1 MGLDAS
7 MLRAAECK
15 VEDLAS
21 IVAEETLLA
30 DYPLATRV
38 EANVLVYAA
47 EDLRGAGRRVG
58 TAAPVGLDRQ
68 AIYVELARALR
79 EGPGVVIVEGA
90 MDPAVVDRATEVFF
104 RIIDEQNAAGQSV
117 GDHFAKPGANDRIWN
132 SLEKLAVADPAVFV
146 DYHGNDIID
155 LVSTAWLGPAYQMTA
170 QVNVVNP
177 GGAAQVPHR
186 DYHLGFMSSAQIE
199 DYPDHVHDLSP
210 ALTLQGAI
218 AHGDTPLET
227 GPTMLLPHSQKYP
240 GGYLIAGRE
249 DFAEFTTAHCVQVPF
264 AKGDAIFF
272 NPALIHGAG
281 TNRTADVRRMVNLL
295 QVSSA
300 FGRAMES
307 VDRERVVLAI
317 YPELLSRSDDPRA
330 EIALRSAA
338 EGYPFPTNLDR
349 DPPVGGLAP
358 RSQADIVRAA
368 LAERRTP
375 EELRGALKDHATRRE
390 TT

>member
-1 MGLDAS
+1 M
-7 MLRAAECK
+7 RADDCR
-15 VEDLAS
+15 VEDLAT
-21 IVAEETLLA
+21 IVAEATDLA
-30 DYPLATRV
+30 DYPLAERV
-38 EANVLVYAA
+38 DSNVLVYSAPTLRAA
-47 EDLRGAGRRVG
+47 DR
-58 TAAPVGLDRQ
+58 AAALD
-68 AIYVELARALR
+68 ELASALR
-79 EGPGVVIVEGA
+79 DGPGVVIIEGA
-90 MDPAVVDRATEVFF
+90 VDPTIVDRATEVFF
-104 RIIDEQNAAGQSV
+104 KIIDEQNAAGQAV
-117 GDHFAKPGANDRIWN
+117 GDHFATPGSNDRIWN
-132 SLEKLAVADPAVFV
+132 ALEKLAVADPGVFV

-186 DYHLGFMSSAQIE
+186 DYHLGFMSAAQIE
-199 DYPDHVHDLSP
+199 RYPDHVHALSP
-210 ALTLQGAI
+210 ALTLQGAV

-240 GGYLIAGRE
+240 AGYLIAGRE
-249 DFAEFTTAHCVQVPF
+249 DFAEFTTTHCVQVPF

-307 VDRERVVLAI
+307 VDREGVVLAI
-317 YPELLSRSDDPRA
+317 YPELLARGDDPRA

-358 RSQADIVRAA
+358 PSQADVVRQA
-368 LAERRTP
+368 LAQRRTLKD
-375 EELRGALKDHATRRE
+375 LRGALKEHATRRE

>member
-1 MGLDAS
+1 MGLDAA

-21 IVAEETLLA
+21 IVAEDTVLA

-38 EANVLVYAA
+38 EAKVLVYAA
-47 EDLRGAGRRVG
+47 EDLRGAARRVG
-58 TAAPVGLDRQ
+58 GAAPVGLDRQ
-68 AIYVELARALR
+68 ASYAELARALR
-79 EGPGVVIVEGA
+79 EGPGVVIIEGA

-240 GGYLIAGRE
+240 GGYLISGRE
-249 DFAEFTTAHCVQVPF
+249 DFAEFTTRHCVQVPF

-317 YPELLSRSDDPRA
+317 YPELLERGDDPRA
-330 EIALRSAA
+330 QTALRSAA

-358 RSQADIVRAA
+358 RSQADVVRAA

-375 EELRGALKDHATRRE
+375 EELRGALKEHATRRE

>member
-1 MGLDAS
+1 M
-7 MLRAAECK
+7 RAADCR
-15 VEDLAS
+15 VEDLAA
-21 IVAEETLLA
+21 VVDEVTVLA
-30 DYPLATRV
+30 DYPLADRV
-38 EANVLVYAA
+38 ASNVLVYAA
-47 EDLRGAGRRVG
+47 ASLRAADRGAAL
-58 TAAPVGLDRQ
+58 T
-68 AIYVELARALR
+68 ELARALR
-79 EGPGVVIVEGA
+79 DGPGVVIIEGA
-90 MDPAVVDRATEVFF
+90 MDPGTVDRATEVFF
-104 RIIDEQNAAGQSV
+104 GIIAEQSAAGQSI

-132 SLEKLAVADPAVFV
+132 SLEKLAVSDPAVFV

-186 DYHLGFMSSAQIE
+186 DYHLGFMSAAQIE
-199 DYPDHVHDLSP
+199 RFPDHVHALSP
-210 ALTLQGAI
+210 VLTLQGAI
-218 AHGDTPLET
+218 AHGDTPIET

-240 GGYLIAGRE
+240 AGYLIAGRE

-281 TNRTADVRRMVNLL
+281 TNRTADVRRMVNLF

-307 VDRERVVLAI
+307 VDRERIVLAI
-317 YPELLSRSDDPRA
+317 YPELLARGDDPLA

-338 EGYPFPTNLDR
+338 ESYPFPTNLDR

-358 RSQADIVRAA
+358 PSQADVVRAA
-368 LAERRTP
+368 LERRHTL

>member
-1 MGLDAS
+1 M
-7 MLRAAECK
+7 RAADCR
-15 VEDLAS
+15 VEDLAAV
-21 IVAEETLLA
+21 VAEQTLFD
-30 DYPLATRV
+30 DYPLADRV

-47 EDLRGAGRRVG
+47 ASLRVADRGA
-58 TAAPVGLDRQ
+58 ALE
-68 AIYVELARALR
+68 ELARALG
-79 EGPGVVIVEGA
+79 EGPGVVIIEGA
-90 MDPAVVDRATEVFF
+90 VDPATVDRATEVFF
-104 RIIDEQNAAGQSV
+104 GIIDEQNAAGQSV

-132 SLEKLAVADPAVFV
+132 SLEKLAVEAPGVFI

-177 GGAAQVPHR
+177 GGEAQVPHR
-186 DYHLGFMSSAQIE
+186 DYHLGFMSAAQIE
-199 DYPDHVHDLSP
+199 HYPDHVHALSP
-210 ALTLQGAI
+210 GLTLQGAI
-218 AHGDTPLET
+218 AHGDTSIEA

-240 GGYLIAGRE
+240 GGYLIAGRG
-249 DFAEFTTAHCVQVPF
+249 DFAEFTTEHCVQVPF

-307 VDRERVVLAI
+307 IDRERMVLAI
-317 YPELLSRSDDPRA
+317 YPELLARGDDPRA
-330 EIALRSAA
+330 EIALLSAA

-358 RSQADIVRAA
+358 ASQADIVRAA
-368 LAERRTP
+368 LGERMSVD
-375 EELRGALKDHATRRE
+375 ELRGALKEHATRRE

>member
-1 MGLDAS
+1 
-7 MLRAAECK
+7 MLRAAECR
-15 VEDLAS
+15 VEDLAAV
-21 IVAEETLLA
+21 VAEETRLG
-30 DYPLATRV
+30 DYPLADRI
-38 EANVLVYAA
+38 EANVLVYDAA
-47 EDLRGAGRRVG
+47 ALR
-58 TAAPVGLDRQ
+58 AADR
-68 AIYVELARALR
+68 AAALEEIGRALR
-79 EGPGVVIVEGA
+79 DGPGVVIIEGA
-90 MDPAVVDRATEVFF
+90 MDPSVVDRATEVFF
-104 RIIDEQNAAGQSV
+104 GIIEEQNAAGQSV

-132 SLEKLAVADPAVFV
+132 SLEKLAVTAPDVFV

-186 DYHLGFMSSAQIE
+186 DYHLGFMSREQIE
-199 DYPDHVHDLSP
+199 RYPDHVHNLSP

-218 AHGDTPLET
+218 AHGDTPIET

-281 TNRTADVRRMVNLL
+281 TNRTVDVRRMVNLL

-307 VDRERVVLAI
+307 IDRERIVLAI
-317 YPELLSRSDDPRA
+317 YPELLARGEDPAA

-358 RSQADIVRAA
+358 PSQADVVRAA
-368 LAERRTP
+368 LAERRTVDD
-375 EELRGALKDHATRRE
+375 LRGALKEHATRRE

>member
-1 MGLDAS
+1 M
-7 MLRAAECK
+7 RAEDCR
-15 VEDLAS
+15 VEDLAA
-21 IVAEETLLA
+21 VVGEQTRLE
-30 DYPLATRV
+30 DYPLADRI

-47 EDLRGAGRRVG
+47 STLR
-58 TAAPVGLDRQ
+58 AAERNTSLE
-68 AIYVELARALR
+68 ELARALR
-79 EGPGVVIVEGA
+79 DGPGVVIVEGA
-90 MDPAVVDRATEVFF
+90 VDPAIVDHATGVFF

-132 SLEKLAVADPAVFV
+132 SLEKLAVADPKVFV
-146 DYHGNDIID
+146 DYHGNDIVD

-186 DYHLGFMSSAQIE
+186 DYHLGFMSAEQIE
-199 DYPDHVHDLSP
+199 RYPGHVHDLSP
-210 ALTLQGAI
+210 GLTLQGAI
-218 AHGDTPLET
+218 AHGDTPIET

-240 GGYLIAGRE
+240 GGYLIAGRD

-281 TNRTADVRRMVNLL
+281 TNRTPDVRRMVNLM

-307 VDRERVVLAI
+307 VDRERIVLAI
-317 YPELLSRSDDPRA
+317 YPELLARIERDADDPGI
-330 EIALRSAA
+330 ELALRSAA

-358 RSQADIVRAA
+358 PSQADIVRGA
-368 LAERRTP
+368 LRERRSV
-375 EELRGALKDHATRRE
+375 EDLRGALEEYATRRE

>member
-1 MGLDAS
+1 
-7 MLRAAECK
+7 MLRAADCR
-15 VEDLAS
+15 VEDLAA
-21 IVAEETLLA
+21 IVAEETRLA
-30 DYPLATRV
+30 DYRLADRV
-38 EANVLVYAA
+38 DGNVLIY
-47 EDLRGAGRRVG
+47 R
-58 TAAPVGLDRQ
+58 APVLLAADRSE
-68 AIYVELARALR
+68 ALAELARALA
-79 EGPGVVIVEGA
+79 EGPGVLIVEGA
-90 MDPAVVDRATEVFF
+90 LDPSVVDRATQVFF
-104 RIIDEQNAAGQSV
+104 DIIGEQNASGQAV

-132 SLEKLAVADPAVFV
+132 SLEKLAVADPATFV
-146 DYHGNDIID
+146 DYHGNAVLD
-155 LVSTAWLGPAYQMTA
+155 LVSSAWLGPAYQMTA

-186 DYHLGFMSSAQIE
+186 DYHLGFMSPSQIE
-199 DYPDHVHDLSP
+199 HYPDHVHALSP
-210 ALTLQGAI
+210 ALTLQAAV
-218 AHGDTPLET
+218 AHSDTPIET

-240 GGYLIAGRE
+240 CGYLIAGRE
-249 DFAEFTTAHCVQVPF
+249 DFAEFTTAACVQVPF

-307 VDRERVVLAI
+307 VDRDRMVLAI
-317 YPELLSRSDDPRA
+317 YPELLTRA
-330 EIALRSAA
+330 DEPTADIALRAAA

-358 RSQADIVRAA
+358 ASQADVVRRA
-368 LAERRTP
+368 LRERWSAD
-375 EELRGALKDHATRRE
+375 ELRAALKDHATKRE

>member
-1 MGLDAS
+1 
-7 MLRAAECK
+7 MLRAADCR
-15 VEDLAS
+15 VEDLAAV
-21 IVAEETLLA
+21 VAEQTRLA
-30 DYPLATRV
+30 DYPLADRV

-47 EDLRGAGRRVG
+47 AALRSSERE
-58 TAAPVGLDRQ
+58 AALGE
-68 AIYVELARALR
+68 IARALQ
-79 EGPGVVIVEGA
+79 EGPGVLIVEGA
-90 MDPAVVDRATEVFF
+90 MDPAVVDRATEVFLA
-104 RIIDEQNAAGQSV
+104 IIDEQNAAGQSV

-132 SLEKLAVADPAVFV
+132 ALEKLAVADPDVFV
-146 DYHGNDIID
+146 DYHGNDIVD

-186 DYHLGFMSSAQIE
+186 DYHLGFMSPEQIE
-199 DYPDHVHDLSP
+199 RYPAHVHALSP
-210 ALTLQGAI
+210 VLTLQGAI
-218 AHGDTPLET
+218 AHGDTPIET
-227 GPTMLLPHSQKYP
+227 GPTMLLPHSQKYA
-240 GGYLIAGRE
+240 GGYLIPGRE

-317 YPELLSRSDDPRA
+317 YPALLELGDDPRVDL
-330 EIALRSAA
+330 ALRSAA

-358 RSQADIVRAA
+358 PSQADVVRDA
-368 LAERRTP
+368 LEQRRTLDD
-375 EELRGALKDHATRRE
+375 LRRALKEHAIRRE

>member
-1 MGLDAS
+1 M
-7 MLRAAECK
+7 RADDCR
-15 VEDLAS
+15 VEDLATV
-21 IVAEETLLA
+21 VAEVTDLG
-30 DYPLATRV
+30 DYPLADRV
-38 EANVLVYAA
+38 EANVLVYRADSLRKA
-47 EDLRGAGRRVG
+47 ERGA
-58 TAAPVGLDRQ
+58 ALE
-68 AIYVELARALR
+68 ELARALGD
-79 EGPGVVIVEGA
+79 GPGVVIIEGA
-90 MDPAVVDRATEVFF
+90 VEPAVVDRATQVFF
-104 RIIDEQNAAGQSV
+104 GIIDEQNAAGQSV

-186 DYHLGFMSSAQIE
+186 DYHLGFMSAAQIE
-199 DYPDHVHDLSP
+199 RYPDHVHDLSP

-218 AHGDTPLET
+218 AHGDTPIET

-249 DFAEFTTAHCVQVPF
+249 DFADFTTAHCVQVPF

-307 VDRERVVLAI
+307 VDRERMVLAI
-317 YPELLSRSDDPRA
+317 YPELLARGEDPRA

-358 RSQADIVRAA
+358 PSQADVVRSA
-368 LAERRTP
+368 LREQSTA
-375 EELRGALKDHATRRE
+375 EELRGALKGHATRRE

>member
-1 MGLDAS
+1 
-7 MLRAAECK
+7 MLRAAECR
-15 VEDLAS
+15 VEDLAAV
-21 IVAEETLLA
+21 IAEQTRLS
-30 DYPLATRV
+30 DYPLAESV

-47 EDLRGAGRRVG
+47 SVLRGADR
-58 TAAPVGLDRQ
+58 AAALD
-68 AIYVELARALR
+68 ELARALGD
-79 EGPGVVIVEGA
+79 GPGVVIIRGA
-90 MDPAVVDRATEVFF
+90 VDPAIVDRATEVFF
-104 RIIDEQNAAGQSV
+104 RIIDEQRTAGQSV

-132 SLEKLAVADPAVFV
+132 SLEKLAVADPGVFV
-146 DYHGNDIID
+146 DYHGNDIVD

-186 DYHLGFMSSAQIE
+186 DYHLGFMSAAQIE
-199 DYPDHVHDLSP
+199 RYPDHVHALSP

-218 AHGDTPLET
+218 AHGDTPIET

-264 AKGDAIFF
+264 AHGDAIFF

-307 VDRERVVLAI
+307 IDRERIVLAI
-317 YPELLSRSDDPRA
+317 YPELLARGDDDSRV

-358 RSQADIVRAA
+358 PSQADVVRAA
-368 LAERRTP
+368 LAERRTV
-375 EELRGALKDHATRRE
+375 EELRGALKEHATRRE

>member
-1 MGLDAS
+1 MGLDIPVK
-7 MLRAAECK
+7 RAADCR
-15 VEDLAS
+15 VEDLAA
-21 IVAEETLLA
+21 IVAEETVLA
-30 DYPLATRV
+30 DYPLADRV
-38 EANVLVYAA
+38 DSNVLIYSGDALA
-47 EDLRGAGRRVG
+47 SADRGEAL
-58 TAAPVGLDRQ
+58 A
-68 AIYVELARALR
+68 ELARALGD
-79 EGPGVVIVEGA
+79 GPGVLIVKGA
-90 MDPAVVDRATEVFF
+90 VDADVVDRATEVFF
-104 RIIDEQNAAGQSV
+104 GIIDEQHAAGQSV
-117 GDHFAKPGANDRIWN
+117 GDHFAKPGANDRVWN
-132 SLEKLAVADPAVFV
+132 SLEKLAVADATTFI
-146 DYHGNDIID
+146 DYHGNAIID

-186 DYHLGFMSSAQIE
+186 DYHLGFMSAAQIE
-199 DYPDHVHDLSP
+199 SYPDHVHDLSP
-210 ALTLQGAI
+210 ALTLQAAI
-218 AHGDTPLET
+218 AHDDTPLET

-240 GGYLIAGRE
+240 GGYLIAGRD
-249 DFAEFTTAHCVQVPF
+249 DFAEFTTGACVQVPF

-281 TNRTADVRRMVNLL
+281 TNRTPDVRRMVNLL

-317 YPELLSRSDDPRA
+317 YAELRARGNDPRA

-358 RSQADIVRAA
+358 ASQAAIVREA
-368 LAERRTP
+368 LAAGRTIG
-375 EELRGALKDHATRRE
+375 ELRTALKDHATRRE
-390 TT
+390 TS

>member
-1 MGLDAS
+1 M
-7 MLRAAECK
+7 RAADCR
-15 VEDLAS
+15 VEDLAAV
-21 IVAEETLLA
+21 VAEVTDLGA
-30 DYPLATRV
+30 YPLADRV
-38 EANVLVYAA
+38 EANVLVYQAQSLRAA
-47 EDLRGAGRRVG
+47 ERGA
-58 TAAPVGLDRQ
+58 ALE
-68 AIYVELARALR
+68 ELARALGD
-79 EGPGVVIVEGA
+79 GPGVVIIEGA
-90 MDPAVVDRATEVFF
+90 VEPAVVDRATEVFF
-104 RIIDEQNAAGQSV
+104 RIIDEQNAAGRSV

-186 DYHLGFMSSAQIE
+186 DYHLGFMSAAQIE
-199 DYPDHVHDLSP
+199 LYPDHVHDLSP

-218 AHGDTPLET
+218 AHGDTPIET

-307 VDRERVVLAI
+307 IDRERTVLAI
-317 YPELLSRSDDPRA
+317 YPELLARGDDPRV

-358 RSQADIVRAA
+358 PSQADVVRSA
-368 LAERRTP
+368 LREQSTA

>member
-1 MGLDAS
+1 MGLDAA

-30 DYPLATRV
+30 DYPLASRV
-38 EANVLVYAA
+38 EANVLVYDA
-47 EDLRGAGRRVG
+47 EDLRGAAPRVG
-58 TAAPVGLDRQ
+58 TAAPAGLDRQ
-68 AIYVELARALR
+68 AIYAELASALR

-90 MDPAVVDRATEVFF
+90 MEPAVVDRATEVFF

-199 DYPDHVHDLSP
+199 HYPDHVHDLSP
-210 ALTLQGAI
+210 GLTLQGAI

-249 DFAEFTTAHCVQVPF
+249 DFAEFTTTHCVQVPF

-281 TNRTADVRRMVNLL
+281 TNHTADVRRMVNLL

-307 VDRERVVLAI
+307 VDRERVVLAV
-317 YPELLSRSDDPRA
+317 YPELLARGDDQRA

-358 RSQADIVRAA
+358 RSQADVVRAA
-368 LAERRTP
+368 LAERSTP

>member
-1 MGLDAS
+1 MA
-7 MLRAAECK
+7 MRAEDCR
-15 VEDLAS
+15 VEDLAA
-21 IVAEETLLA
+21 IVAEPTVLA
-30 DYPLATRV
+30 DYPLADRV
-38 EANVLVYAA
+38 EARVLVYAA
-47 EDLRGAGRRVG
+47 ASLRAADRR
-58 TAAPVGLDRQ
+58 AALE
-68 AIYVELARALR
+68 ELARALR
-79 EGPGVVIVEGA
+79 DGPGVVIIEGA
-90 MDPAVVDRATEVFF
+90 MDSDAVDRASEVFL
-104 RIIDEQNAAGQSV
+104 RIIDEQNAAGRAV

-132 SLEKLAVADPAVFV
+132 ALEKLAVADPAVFV

-177 GGAAQVPHR
+177 GGEAQVPHR

-199 DYPDHVHDLSP
+199 PYPDHVHDLSP
-210 ALTLQGAI
+210 VLTLQGAI
-218 AHGDTPLET
+218 AHGDTPIET

-249 DFAEFTTAHCVQVPF
+249 DFAEFTTEHCVQVPF
-264 AKGDAIFF
+264 AKGDVIFF

-307 VDRERVVLAI
+307 IDRERVVLAI
-317 YPELLSRSDDPRA
+317 YPELLARVEQGGDDPRA
-330 EIALRSAA
+330 EVALRSAA

-358 RSQADIVRAA
+358 PSQADVVRQA
-368 LAERRTP
+368 LADRRTLDD
-375 EELRGALKDHATRRE
+375 LRGELTAHATRRE
-390 TT
+390 TS

>member
-1 MGLDAS
+1 M
-7 MLRAAECK
+7 RADDCR
-15 VEDLAS
+15 VEDLAA
-21 IVAEETLLA
+21 IVSEQTVLAE
-30 DYPLATRV
+30 YPLADRV

-47 EDLRGAGRRVG
+47 SMLL
-58 TAAPVGLDRQ
+58 AADR
-68 AIYVELARALR
+68 ASALEEIARALHD
-79 EGPGVVIVEGA
+79 GPGVIIIEGA
-90 MDPAVVDRATEVFF
+90 MDPATVDRATEVFF

-132 SLEKLAVADPAVFV
+132 SLEKLAVADSGVFV
-146 DYHGNDIID
+146 DYHGNEVID

-186 DYHLGFMSSAQIE
+186 DYHLGFMSAEQIE
-199 DYPDHVHDLSP
+199 RYPDHVHALSP
-210 ALTLQGAI
+210 VLTLQGAI
-218 AHGDTPLET
+218 AHGDTPIET

-240 GGYLIAGRE
+240 AGYLIAGRE

-281 TNRTADVRRMVNLL
+281 TNRTADVRRMVNLF

-307 VDRERVVLAI
+307 VDREGIVLAI
-317 YPELLSRSDDPRA
+317 YPELLARGDDARA

-358 RSQADIVRAA
+358 ASQADVVRAA
-368 LAERRTP
+368 LAQGMSVD
-375 EELRGALKDHATRRE
+375 ELRGALKEHATRRE

>member
-1 MGLDAS
+1 MGLDAA

-47 EDLRGAGRRVG
+47 EDLRGAAPRVG
-58 TAAPVGLDRQ
+58 SAAAGGLDRQ
-68 AIYVELARALR
+68 AVYAELARALR

-199 DYPDHVHDLSP
+199 HYPDHVHDLSP

-300 FGRAMES
+300 FGRAMEAI
-307 VDRERVVLAI
+307 DRERVVLAI
-317 YPELLSRSDDPRA
+317 YPQLLERGDDPRA

-358 RSQADIVRAA
+358 RSQADVVRAA

-375 EELRGALKDHATRRE
+375 EELRGALKEHATRRE

>member
-155 LVSTAWLGPAYQMTA
+155 IVSTAWLGPAYQMTA

-330 EIALRSAA
+330 DIALRSAA

-358 RSQADIVRAA
+358 RSQADVVRAA
-368 LAERRTP
+368 LAERSTP

>member
-1 MGLDAS
+1 
-7 MLRAAECK
+7 
-15 VEDLAS
+15 
-21 IVAEETLLA
+21 
-30 DYPLATRV
+30 
-38 EANVLVYAA
+38 
-47 EDLRGAGRRVG
+47 
-58 TAAPVGLDRQ
+58 
-68 AIYVELARALR
+68 
-79 EGPGVVIVEGA
+79 

-240 GGYLIAGRE
+240 GGYLISGRE
-249 DFAEFTTAHCVQVPF
+249 DFAEFTTRHCVQVPF

-317 YPELLSRSDDPRA
+317 YPELLERGDDPRA
-330 EIALRSAA
+330 QTALRSAA

-358 RSQADIVRAA
+358 RSQADVVRAA

-375 EELRGALKDHATRRE
+375 EELRGALKEHATRRE

>member
-1 MGLDAS
+1 M
-7 MLRAAECK
+7 RADDCR
-15 VEDLAS
+15 VEDLAA
-21 IVAEETLLA
+21 VVDVQTDLA
-30 DYPLATRV
+30 HYALAREV
-38 EANVLVYAA
+38 RQNVLVYDAA
-47 EDLRGAGRRVG
+47 SLAEADRD
-58 TAAPVGLDRQ
+58 AAQ
-68 AIYVELARALR
+68 AEVARALR
-79 EGPGVVIVEGA
+79 DGPGVIIVA
-90 MDPAVVDRATEVFF
+90 DAVAPDVVDRASVVFTQ
-104 RIIDEQNAAGQSV
+104 IIAEQNAAGQAV

-132 SLEKLAVADPAVFV
+132 SLEKLAERAPDVFV
-146 DYHGNDIID
+146 AYHANEVID
-155 LVSTAWLGPAYQMTA
+155 LVSSAWLGPAYQLTA

-186 DYHLGFMSSAQIE
+186 DYHLGFMSPAQIE
-199 DYPDHVHDLSP
+199 RYPDHVHDLSP
-210 ALTLQGAI
+210 VLTLQAAV
-218 AHGDTPLET
+218 AHDDTPLES

-307 VDRERVVLAI
+307 IDRERIVLAI
-317 YPELLSRSDDPRA
+317 YPELLARGDDDPRA

-358 RSQADIVRAA
+358 PSQVDVVRAA
-368 LAERRTP
+368 LVERRTV
-375 EELRGALKDHATRRE
+375 EELRGALKEHATRRE

>member
-1 MGLDAS
+1 M
-7 MLRAAECK
+7 RAEDCR
-15 VEDLAS
+15 VEDLAA
-21 IVAEETLLA
+21 VVGEQTRLE
-30 DYPLATRV
+30 DYPLADRV

-47 EDLRGAGRRVG
+47 STLR
-58 TAAPVGLDRQ
+58 AAERNTSLE
-68 AIYVELARALR
+68 ELARALR
-79 EGPGVVIVEGA
+79 DGPGVVIIEGA
-90 MDPAVVDRATEVFF
+90 VDPAVVDRATGVFF

-132 SLEKLAVADPAVFV
+132 SLEKLAVADPKVFV
-146 DYHGNDIID
+146 DYHGNDIVD

-186 DYHLGFMSSAQIE
+186 DYHLGFMSAEQIE
-199 DYPDHVHDLSP
+199 RYPDHVHDLSP
-210 ALTLQGAI
+210 GLTLQGAI
-218 AHGDTPLET
+218 AHGDTPIET

-281 TNRTADVRRMVNLL
+281 TNRTADVRRMVNLM

-300 FGRAMES
+300 FGRAMEG
-307 VDRERVVLAI
+307 VDRERIVLAI
-317 YPELLSRSDDPRA
+317 YPELLARIECDADDPGI
-330 EIALRSAA
+330 ELALRSAA

-358 RSQADIVRAA
+358 PSQADIVRGA
-368 LAERRTP
+368 LRERRSI
-375 EELRGALKDHATRRE
+375 EDLRGALKEHATRRE

>member
-1 MGLDAS
+1 M
-7 MLRAAECK
+7 RAEDCR
-15 VEDLAS
+15 VEDLAAV
-21 IVAEETLLA
+21 VAEETALA
-30 DYPLATRV
+30 DYPLADRV
-38 EANVLVYAA
+38 ESNVLVYDAA
-47 EDLRGAGRRVG
+47 GLRGA
-58 TAAPVGLDRQ
+58 DRGE
-68 AIYVELARALR
+68 ALTELARALR
-79 EGPGVVIVEGA
+79 DGPGVVIIEGA
-90 MDPAVVDRATEVFF
+90 METAVVDRATEVFF
-104 RIIDEQNAAGQSV
+104 SIIDQQNAAGQSV

-132 SLEKLAVADPAVFV
+132 SLEKLAVADSTVFV

-186 DYHLGFMSSAQIE
+186 DYHLGFMSAGQIE
-199 DYPDHVHDLSP
+199 RYPDHVHELSP
-210 ALTLQGAI
+210 VLTLQGAI

-240 GGYLIAGRE
+240 GGYLIAGRD

-281 TNRTADVRRMVNLL
+281 TNRTSDVRRMVNLF

-307 VDRERVVLAI
+307 VDRERIVLAI
-317 YPELLSRSDDPRA
+317 YPELLARGDDPRA

-338 EGYPFPTNLDR
+338 EG
-349 DPPVGGLAP
+349 
-358 RSQADIVRAA
+358 
-368 LAERRTP
+368 
-375 EELRGALKDHATRRE
+375 
-390 TT
+390 

>member
-1 MGLDAS
+1 M
-7 MLRAAECK
+7 RAEDCR
-15 VEDLAS
+15 VEDLAA
-21 IVAEETLLA
+21 VVGEQTRLE
-30 DYPLATRV
+30 DYPLADRV

-47 EDLRGAGRRVG
+47 STLR
-58 TAAPVGLDRQ
+58 AAERNTSLE
-68 AIYVELARALR
+68 ELARALR
-79 EGPGVVIVEGA
+79 DGPGVVIIEGA
-90 MDPAVVDRATEVFF
+90 VDPAIVDRATGVFF

-132 SLEKLAVADPAVFV
+132 SLEKLAVADPKVFV
-146 DYHGNDIID
+146 DYHGNDIVD

-186 DYHLGFMSSAQIE
+186 DYHLGFMSAEQIE
-199 DYPDHVHDLSP
+199 RYPDHVHDLSP
-210 ALTLQGAI
+210 GLTLQGAI
-218 AHGDTPLET
+218 AHGDTPIET

-281 TNRTADVRRMVNLL
+281 TNRTADVRRMVNLM

-300 FGRAMES
+300 FGRAMEG
-307 VDRERVVLAI
+307 VDRERIVLAI
-317 YPELLSRSDDPRA
+317 YPELLARIECDADDPGI
-330 EIALRSAA
+330 ELALRSAA

-358 RSQADIVRAA
+358 PSQADIVRGA
-368 LAERRTP
+368 LRERRSI
-375 EELRGALKDHATRRE
+375 EDLRGALKEHATRRE

>member
-1 MGLDAS
+1 
-7 MLRAAECK
+7 MLRAAECR
-15 VEDLAS
+15 VADLAAV
-21 IVAEETLLA
+21 VAEQTRLE
-30 DYPLATRV
+30 DYPLADRV

-47 EDLRGAGRRVG
+47 ADLR
-58 TAAPVGLDRQ
+58 AADRQ
-68 AIYVELARALR
+68 QALDELARALG
-79 EGPGVVIVEGA
+79 EGPGVVVVEGA
-90 MDPAVVDRATEVFF
+90 MDPAVVDRATDVFF
-104 RIIDEQNAAGQSV
+104 GVIDEQRSAGQSV

-132 SLEKLAVADPAVFV
+132 SLEKLAVVAPDVFV

-186 DYHLGFMSSAQIE
+186 DYHLGFMSAAQIE
-199 DYPDHVHDLSP
+199 RYPDHVHGLSP

-218 AHGDTPLET
+218 AHGDTPIET

-249 DFAEFTTAHCVQVPF
+249 DFAEFTTAHCAQVPF
-264 AKGDAIFF
+264 AKGDAVFF
-272 NPALIHGAG
+272 SPALIHGAG
-281 TNRTADVRRMVNLL
+281 TNRTTDVRRMVNLL

-300 FGRAMES
+300 FGRTMES
-307 VDRERVVLAI
+307 IDRERIVLAI
-317 YPELLSRSDDPRA
+317 YPELLARGEDPRA

-358 RSQADIVRAA
+358 PSQADVVRAA
-368 LAERRTP
+368 LAERRTVD
-375 EELRGALKDHATRRE
+375 ELRGALKEHATRRE